1 MIKEML
7 NKVYEFCETGSNV
20 VLREIEDYC
29 RENNLFFAEDE
40 DFIQIEDD
48 KFSLNF

>member
-1 MIKEML
+1 MKKEIL
-7 NKVYEFCETGSNV
+7 NKVYEFCETGSNA
-20 VLREIEDYC
+20 VLRKIEDYC

-40 DFIQIEDD
+40 DSIQIEDD